1 MNMLHSLRIATLAAV
16 MLLAA
21 VAARPAQTAT
31 VDDTA
36 KFLAG
41 MMPSA
46 DSPLTPL
53 TKDPAWQRHAKF
65 FDSAFA
71 QLEQRQ
77 LSRIR
82 AWSDTNLAA
91 PRPTMFYM
99 FSGPDFLY
107 ANAFYSKASTYV
119 LSALEPVGSVP
130 DLSRLPRGGIA
141 SALYNVERSL
151 GSILSFS
158 FFITK
163 QMKTDL
169 QAGQI
174 SGTLPILYV
183 FLARSGMT
191 MKSVS
196 PIALDDQGA
205 AYFAGENAG
214 PNAVRGVRIIFAG
227 SDGQEKTL
235 YYFSTDLS
243 NSGVKASGFLK
254 FCATLAPGNS
264 LIKSA
269 SYLLHS
275 GNFTT
280 VRDFLLANSAT
291 IIQDDSGIPLA
302 YYSAKKWRFFPFG
315 RYLGPIDEF
324 PGRYQESYA
333 ALFRRAQPIDFGIG
347 YRWRTHES
355 NLLLS
360 VRLPDDGSP
369 PSTPHHRPRRHQR
382 HHAPRK
388 PGRRRISG
396 RGRVAASSGRWRS
409 ARVRTAGLHQR
420 TLWLGTM
427 KAACAWRFGVR
438 AEIMPRRDDDD
449 EQREDREQVVLPAIV
464 TVVADFPA
472 HRLFPP
478 LRSTKS
484 MRTGDRSSAAHQQ
497 CALHQRVDAAP
508 APVAPRQIPSRTR
521 RPRQRHVV
529 DAGCAPGLAA
539 QDPRQ
544 RHPSAAPQA
553 EAFDRFVAIDR
564 ACRQMPAVVADQR
577 RQRVPV
583 DPDQRASRV
592 ARQTARGAGTIRA

>member
-1 MNMLHSLRIATLAAV
+1 MLHSLRMATLAAV

-21 VAARPAQTAT
+21 VAAVHAQTAT

-46 DSPLTPL
+46 ESPLAPL
-53 TKDPAWQRHAKF
+53 TRDPAWQRHAKF
-65 FDSAFA
+65 FDTAFEK
-71 QLEQRQ
+71 LEQRQ

-82 AWSDTNLAA
+82 AWADTNLAA

-130 DLSRLPRGGIA
+130 DLSRLSRGGIA

-169 QAGQI
+169 QADQI

-191 MKSVS
+191 VKGVS
-196 PIALDDQGA
+196 PISLDDKGA
-205 AYFAGENAG
+205 AYFAGENPG

-280 VRDFLLANSAT
+280 VRDFLLNNSAT

-302 YYSAKKWRFFPFG
+302 YYSTKKWRFFPFG

-324 PGRYQESYA
+324 EGRYQESYA

-347 YRWRTHES
+347 YRWRTPES

-360 VRLPDDGSP
+360 VRLPDDGSTAADATSSTEAPLSP
-369 PSTPHHRPRRHQR
+369 PRPRR
-382 HHAPRK
+382 PR
-388 PGRRRISG
+388 PPADIGPQP
-396 RGRVAASSGRWRS
+396 RGGFFFWR
-409 ARVRTAGLHQR
+409 
-420 TLWLGTM
+420 
-427 KAACAWRFGVR
+427 
-438 AEIMPRRDDDD
+438 
-449 EQREDREQVVLPAIV
+449 
-464 TVVADFPA
+464 
-472 HRLFPP
+472 
-478 LRSTKS
+478 
-484 MRTGDRSSAAHQQ
+484 
-497 CALHQRVDAAP
+497 
-508 APVAPRQIPSRTR
+508 
-521 RPRQRHVV
+521 
-529 DAGCAPGLAA
+529 
-539 QDPRQ
+539 
-544 RHPSAAPQA
+544 
-553 EAFDRFVAIDR
+553 
-564 ACRQMPAVVADQR
+564 
-577 RQRVPV
+577 
-583 DPDQRASRV
+583 
-592 ARQTARGAGTIRA
+592 

>member
-1 MNMLHSLRIATLAAV
+1 MLHSLRMAMLAAV
-16 MLLAA
+16 MLLTAGA
-21 VAARPAQTAT
+21 TAYAQTVT

-46 DSPLTPL
+46 ESPLAPL

-65 FDSAFA
+65 FDTAFEK
-71 QLEQRQ
+71 LEQRQ
-77 LSRIR
+77 ISRIR
-82 AWSDTNLAA
+82 AWADTNLAA

-191 MKSVS
+191 VKSVS
-196 PIALDDQGA
+196 PISLDDKGA
-205 AYFAGENAG
+205 AYFAGENPG
-214 PNAVRGVRIIFAG
+214 PNAVRGVRIIFSG

-243 NSGVKASGFLK
+243 NSGVKASGFLN

-280 VRDFLLANSAT
+280 VRDFLLNNSAT

-302 YYSAKKWRFFPFG
+302 YYSTKKWRLFPFG

-324 PGRYQESYA
+324 AGRYQESYA
-333 ALFRRAQPIDFGIG
+333 ALFRRAQPLDFGIG
-347 YRWRTHES
+347 YRWRTPET
-355 NLLLS
+355 NVLLS

-369 PSTPHHRPRRHQR
+369 AIDATASAEAPPPPPRPRR
-382 HHAPRK
+382 PR
-388 PGRRRISG
+388 PPADIGPQPDFWPQP
-396 RGRVAASSGRWRS
+396 RGGFFFWR
-409 ARVRTAGLHQR
+409 
-420 TLWLGTM
+420 
-427 KAACAWRFGVR
+427 
-438 AEIMPRRDDDD
+438 
-449 EQREDREQVVLPAIV
+449 
-464 TVVADFPA
+464 
-472 HRLFPP
+472 
-478 LRSTKS
+478 
-484 MRTGDRSSAAHQQ
+484 
-497 CALHQRVDAAP
+497 
-508 APVAPRQIPSRTR
+508 
-521 RPRQRHVV
+521 
-529 DAGCAPGLAA
+529 
-539 QDPRQ
+539 
-544 RHPSAAPQA
+544 
-553 EAFDRFVAIDR
+553 
-564 ACRQMPAVVADQR
+564 
-577 RQRVPV
+577 
-583 DPDQRASRV
+583 
-592 ARQTARGAGTIRA
+592 

>member
-1 MNMLHSLRIATLAAV
+1 MNTLHFLRMATLAAV
-16 MLLAA
+16 TLFAA
-21 VAARPAQTAT
+21 LPVRAQTAS

-46 DSPLTPL
+46 DSPLAPL

-65 FDSAFA
+65 FDTAFG

-82 AWSDTNLAA
+82 AWADTNLAA
-91 PRPTMFYM
+91 PKPTMFYM

-183 FLARSGMT
+183 FLARSGVT
-191 MKSVS
+191 VRSVS
-196 PIALDDQGA
+196 PISLDDQGA

-214 PNAVRGVRIIFAG
+214 SNAVRGVRITFAG
-227 SDGQEKTL
+227 SDGLEKTL

-280 VRDFLLANSAT
+280 VRDFLLTNSAT

-302 YYSAKKWRFFPFG
+302 YYGTKKWRLFPFG

-324 PGRYQESYA
+324 AGRYQDSYA

-347 YRWRTHES
+347 YRWRTYET

-360 VRLPDDGSP
+360 VRLNPDEP
-369 PSTPHHRPRRHQR
+369 
-382 HHAPRK
+382 
-388 PGRRRISG
+388 
-396 RGRVAASSGRWRS
+396 
-409 ARVRTAGLHQR
+409 
-420 TLWLGTM
+420 
-427 KAACAWRFGVR
+427 
-438 AEIMPRRDDDD
+438 
-449 EQREDREQVVLPAIV
+449 
-464 TVVADFPA
+464 
-472 HRLFPP
+472 
-478 LRSTKS
+478 
-484 MRTGDRSSAAHQQ
+484 
-497 CALHQRVDAAP
+497 
-508 APVAPRQIPSRTR
+508 
-521 RPRQRHVV
+521 
-529 DAGCAPGLAA
+529 LAA
-539 QDPRQ
+539 DATSSTEPPAEKPPRPSKPRPPALVGPQ
-544 RHPSAAPQA
+544 RGGGL
-553 EAFDRFVAIDR
+553 FWFGWGR
-564 ACRQMPAVVADQR
+564 
-577 RQRVPV
+577 
-583 DPDQRASRV
+583 
-592 ARQTARGAGTIRA
+592 